1 MANPNDIA
9 RILNEMVNTLQDL
22 SKKELDSVEKIIS
35 EQKKLLENDK
45 KIKDSKK
52 VLNEIK
58 KEVRKQDEK
67 IEREEKKQIGLKKN
81 LLSSL
86 IVSGK
91 KLSKSNFK
99 IPGDKS
105 TSIKDMLN
113 KVSFK
118 FVEMK
123 SKIQTVSKKSQSLLD
138 FERKTDETDIQ
149 QQQLDVLK
157 EIDKKLIN
165 LSFNGSG
172 SWLDSLFEG
181 VGNLV
186 SGILGGALGVGR
198 IGGLAGLGGLFKG
211 KLGGLAKVGKVGLK
225 VAKNPIALG
234 AVGVGLAGTVAY
246 NYFNKDEDK
255 TEEIEPRQ
263 KGGPTKFGK
272 TYLVGEDGPEIFTPK
287 QNGFI
292 IPNNK
297 LNKKES
303 IRDDSMENVLG
314 EFKKSIVKNISKLI
328 YKFDLSFKNIDTSFG
343 NKISE
348 IYDNVKNWVS
358 EYFSALKDKA
368 SNIYDGV
375 KKTIS
380 NVFDNVKNWVS
391 EYFSALK
398 DKASNI
404 YDGVK
409 KTISNVFDNVKN
421 LVKPIEV
428 KKEPID
434 NKVFNFNP
442 NQQGLDK
449 FNPNQVQLPDINIKS
464 EPVEI
469 QSQFSVK
476 PIIQI
481 ENANE
486 FDKKFWTDEFVPAFK
501 NSLRVKKP
509 DIKTR
514 YSYSSDPFG

>member
-58 KEVRKQDEK
+58 KEVRKQGEK

-118 FVEMK
+118 FVEKK

-186 SGILGGALGVGR
+186 SGILGGALEVGW
-198 IGGLAGLGGLFKG
+198 ILYLKGL
-211 KLGGLAKVGKVGLK
+211 
-225 VAKNPIALG
+225 
-234 AVGVGLAGTVAY
+234 
-246 NYFNKDEDK
+246 
-255 TEEIEPRQ
+255 EIWYPE
-263 KGGPTKFGK
+263 F
-272 TYLVGEDGPEIFTPK
+272 LV
-287 QNGFI
+287 
-292 IPNNK
+292 
-297 LNKKES
+297 
-303 IRDDSMENVLG
+303 VL
-314 EFKKSIVKNISKLI
+314 
-328 YKFDLSFKNIDTSFG
+328 
-343 NKISE
+343 
-348 IYDNVKNWVS
+348 
-358 EYFSALKDKA
+358 
-368 SNIYDGV
+368 
-375 KKTIS
+375 
-380 NVFDNVKNWVS
+380 
-391 EYFSALK
+391 
-398 DKASNI
+398 
-404 YDGVK
+404 
-409 KTISNVFDNVKN
+409 
-421 LVKPIEV
+421 
-428 KKEPID
+428 
-434 NKVFNFNP
+434 
-442 NQQGLDK
+442 
-449 FNPNQVQLPDINIKS
+449 
-464 EPVEI
+464 
-469 QSQFSVK
+469 
-476 PIIQI
+476 
-481 ENANE
+481 
-486 FDKKFWTDEFVPAFK
+486 
-501 NSLRVKKP
+501 
-509 DIKTR
+509 
-514 YSYSSDPFG
+514 